1 MKKLSKI
8 LGVGVV
14 VAVIGLLVFGAVNR
28 TLAKSLEPSAES
40 EAQELAYYV
49 EPALT
54 VSTTSPETAA
64 AVETQAAA
72 NEQVETVVYA
82 GGLSQA
88 EIDALSY
95 MREEEKLAR
104 DVYLA
109 MGRIWGLPVFNNI
122 ASSEQ
127 THMDAIL
134 TVLNTYG
141 LADPAATEEGKFN
154 NPDLQAL
161 YDQLVQKGSLS
172 ETDAFMVGAAI
183 EEIDILD
190 LRESLTETTHAD
202 IQQVFTFLEGAS
214 GNHLSAFVKN
224 MASRYGITYSPQY
237 LTLEDYQTILA
248 SISTGNGAGGG
259 YGTLNGN
266 GAGGGQ
272 RGNVH

>member
-1 MKKLSKI
+1 MKKLTKI
-8 LGVGVV
+8 LGIGVV

-49 EPALT
+49 EPTPVTPL
-54 VSTTSPETAA
+54 VSAEAASETPV
-64 AVETQAAA
+64 AVNEEVQA
-72 NEQVETVVYA
+72 VVYA
-82 GGLSQA
+82 GALSQA
-88 EIDALSY
+88 EVDALNY
-95 MREEEKLAR
+95 MREEEKMAR

-109 MGRIWGLPVFNNI
+109 LGRTWGLPVFTNI

-134 TVLNTYG
+134 TLLNTYG
-141 LADPAATEEGKFN
+141 LADLAATEEGKFN

-161 YDQLVQKGSLS
+161 YDQLVAKGSLS
-172 ETDAFMVGAAI
+172 QTDAFMVGAAI

-190 LRESLTETTHAD
+190 LRARLTETTHTD

-224 MASRYGITYSPQY
+224 LSNRYGVTYAPQY
-237 LTLEDYQTILA
+237 LTAEEYQAILA
-248 SISTGNGAGGG
+248 SISTGNAAGRG

-266 GAGGGQ
+266 GTGAGQ
-272 RGNVH
+272 RGNR